1 MIIGADV
8 SHPAPGLEQAS
19 MAAMTVSLD
28 RTCSRYGAAVQTN
41 GKRVEMI
48 TGKNIREMM
57 TPLFDWWIKN
67 VGGGQLPK
75 HVYYFRD
82 GVSEGQYIP
91 LLKYEVA
98 DIKETL
104 SKLGNDIAERMVS
117 IIIQMC
123 VARMIL
129 TLNSPSSRLLWPRSV
144 TTFASSLLK
153 GQLLIDKA
161 ILFPV
166 SLSIGTS
173 RPPSRTTSTYAHTQ
187 RFKERLVPL
196 IIQFSWMR

>member
-8 SHPAPGLEQAS
+8 SHAAPGLDQAS

-28 RTCSRYGAAVQTN
+28 TTCSRYGAAVETN

-48 TGKNIREMM
+48 TGKNIREML

-67 VGGGQLPK
+67 VGQGQLPK

-98 DIKETL
+98 DIKETF
-104 SKLGNDIAERMVS
+104 SKLANDNPDRMVS
-117 IIIQMC
+117 ILALHC
-123 VARMIL
+123 
-129 TLNSPSSRLLWPRSV
+129 
-144 TTFASSLLK
+144 
-153 GQLLIDKA
+153 
-161 ILFPV
+161 
-166 SLSIGTS
+166 
-173 RPPSRTTSTYAHTQ
+173 
-187 RFKERLVPL
+187 
-196 IIQFSWMR
+196 